1 MTIQVSER
9 LLLRGEALTMRSF
22 PLRAYLD
29 IVKPAVNFVSP
40 HTACWRG
47 YVGEWELCHDRLYL
61 QDLKAR
67 VMVHGVERPALL
79 TDFFPE
85 AKGKVFAHWF
95 SGELRIPVGRRIHSA
110 ASRYNPQFEQEI
122 VLTVKAG
129 VLLEEQRVHHFEE
142 NSPHA

>member
-1 MTIQVSER
+1 MTIQFSER
-9 LLLRGEALTMRSF
+9 LLLRGQEMTMRSF

-29 IVKPAVNFVSP
+29 IVKPLVNCVST

-47 YVGEWELCHDRLYL
+47 YVGEWELCDDQLYL
-61 QDLKAR
+61 QDLKAN
-67 VMVHGVERPALL
+67 VMVYGVTRPARL

-95 SGELRIPVGRRIHSA
+95 SGELRIPNGRQIYSN
-110 ASRYNPQFEQEI
+110 ASRYNPQFEEEI

-129 VLLEEQRVHHFEE
+129 VLLEEQRIRNVEG